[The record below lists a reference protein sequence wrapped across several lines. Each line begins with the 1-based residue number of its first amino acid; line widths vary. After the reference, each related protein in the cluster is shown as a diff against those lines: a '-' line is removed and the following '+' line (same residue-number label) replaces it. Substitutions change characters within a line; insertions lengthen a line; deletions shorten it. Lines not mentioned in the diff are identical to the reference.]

1 MNMNLSDTR
10 VIYHGSSVS
19 VMKPEIRTNGFAK
32 DFGFGFYCTE
42 LERQV
47 KRWALSKRPTHI
59 VSVYGCRSLDG
70 LNVRQFSEMSEAW
83 LDFVVDCRRGRSHA
97 FDVVEG
103 PMADDTIWNYV
114 EDFAAGQ
121 ISREAF
127 WALVKFR
134 HPTHQIA
141 FCTAAA
147 LARLEFRGS
156 YACEE

>member
-10 VIYHGSSVS
+10 VIYHGSSVA

-42 LERQV
+42 LERQAR
-47 KRWALSKRPTHI
+47 RWALSKRPTHV
-59 VSVYGCRSLDG
+59 VSVYGCRSLEG
-70 LNVRQFSEMSEAW
+70 LNVRQFSGMSEAW
-83 LDFVVDCRRGRSHA
+83 LDFVVACRRGGVHA

-103 PMADDTIWNYV
+103 PMADDTIWSYV

-141 FCTAAA
+141 FCTEAA
-147 LARLEFRGS
+147 LARLEHRRS
-156 YACEE
+156 CASEE

>member
-1 MNMNLSDTR
+1 MR
-10 VIYHGSSVS
+10 VVYHGSSVA

-32 DFGFGFYCTE
+32 DFGFGFYCTVM
-42 LERQV
+42 ERQAR
-47 KRWALSKRPTHI
+47 RWALSKRPAHV

-70 LNVRQFSEMSEAW
+70 LNARQFPEMCEAW
-83 LDFVVDCRRGRSHA
+83 LDFVVDCRRGGAHS

-114 EDFAAGQ
+114 EDFAAGL

-141 FCTAAA
+141 FCTETA
-147 LARLEFRGS
+147 LARLEYRGN
-156 YACEE
+156 YVCEE

>member
-1 MNMNLSDTR
+1 MDMNLRDIR
-10 VIYHGSSVS
+10 VIYHGSSVA

-42 LERQV
+42 LERQA

-70 LNVRQFSEMSEAW
+70 LNVKQFPEMSEAW
-83 LDFVVDCRRGRSHA
+83 LDFVVECRRGGAHA
-97 FDVVEG
+97 LDVVEG

-141 FCTAAA
+141 FCTEAA
-147 LARLEFRGS
+147 LARLEYRRS